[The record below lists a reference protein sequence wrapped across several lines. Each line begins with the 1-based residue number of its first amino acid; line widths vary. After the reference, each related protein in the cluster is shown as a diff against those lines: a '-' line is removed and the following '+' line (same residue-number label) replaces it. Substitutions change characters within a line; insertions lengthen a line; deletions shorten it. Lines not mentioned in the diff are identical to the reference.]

1 MPTAELKKFLEE
13 IDFLPMGE
21 KLKQLSNAIA
31 EKRRGGN
38 GENVAILRKKMKEE
52 RQKLWEMQEIFR
64 EFNAKI
70 TEGQISSI
78 SYPDGLKRK
87 DAKSFLPSFRGGF
100 ARKIGYY
107 TSGRMEGWFA
117 KNILAR
123 GLKPFRKRFDER
135 IEGKIIRLRAL
146 GAAEY
151 IEKESVLAIVLIQ
164 PLAFFGET
172 EEGDRQ
178 GLGVSQPLR
187 NAHLLMLFDLL
198 RHAKKKKYKF
208 AIFEAK
214 YAKEHSEK
222 RVYEGIANI
231 ATEYLPSYG
240 QAFFKRK

>member
-87 DAKSFLPSFRGGF
+87 DAKSFLPTFRGGF

-107 TSGRMEGWFA
+107 TSGRMEGWFT

-135 IEGKIIRLRAL
+135 IEGKINKIL
-146 GAAEY
+146 G
-151 IEKESVLAIVLIQ
+151 
-164 PLAFFGET
+164 
-172 EEGDRQ
+172 
-178 GLGVSQPLR
+178 
-187 NAHLLMLFDLL
+187 
-198 RHAKKKKYKF
+198 
-208 AIFEAK
+208 
-214 YAKEHSEK
+214 K
-222 RVYEGIANI
+222 R
-231 ATEYLPSYG
+231 
-240 QAFFKRK
+240 